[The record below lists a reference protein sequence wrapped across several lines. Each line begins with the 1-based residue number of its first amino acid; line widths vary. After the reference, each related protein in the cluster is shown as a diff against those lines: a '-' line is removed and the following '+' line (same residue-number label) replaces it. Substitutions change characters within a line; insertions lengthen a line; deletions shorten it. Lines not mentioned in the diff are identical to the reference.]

1 MIDRKRFYDTVRPL
15 FTGRRMSKSQ
25 VDGMEAVLVAYEQ
38 KYSRIGIGLKSLAY
52 CFATDF
58 HETAQTMQPIEE
70 YGKGRGRD
78 YGRKVKMNRQPYI
91 KPDKLYYGRGLVQL
105 TWYEN
110 YEKAGK
116 LIGVDLLNNPELACT
131 MSVAVDVMFLG
142 MEHGWF
148 TGRRLSQYFDET
160 KTNWQGARAIINGRD
175 KAVLIAG
182 YAQVFYNAL
191 K

>member
-38 KYSRIGIGLKSLAY
+38 KYSRIGLKSLAY

>member
-1 MIDRKRFYDTVRPL
+1 MIDRKKFYDTVRPL
-15 FTGRRMSKSQ
+15 FQGRKMSKSQ
-25 VDGMEAVLVAYEQ
+25 VDGMEAILVAYET
-38 KYSRIGIGLKSLAY
+38 KYSRIGTKSLAY
-52 CFATDF
+52 CLGTTF

-78 YGRKVKMNRQPYI
+78 YGRKLKMNRKPYTI
-91 KPDKLYYGRGLVQL
+91 PDKLYYGRGLVQL

-131 MSVAVDVMFLG
+131 MPVAVEVMFLG
-142 MEHGWF
+142 MEQGWF
-148 TGRRLSQYFDET
+148 TGRKLSQYFT
-160 KTNWQGARAIINGRD
+160 PTLTNWQGARAIINGRD
-175 KAVLIAG
+175 KAVQIAG
-182 YAQVFYNAL
+182 YSLVFFNAL